1 MSARV
6 TLSPNDSLWL
16 NMDSPENLMVIEG
29 VMWFDE
35 PLEPEAVTRALRER
49 MVEPYPV
56 FTWRPQRSSVGLDHW
71 VDAVGADGRQTI
83 HILVGAESSQKT
95 LDRLQ
100 AVLANAANARYC
112 RSKANSPNTV
122 LVRAP
127 TIFPS

>member
-49 MVEPYPV
+49 MVERGGIPDPL
-56 FTWRPQRSSVGLDHW
+56 TPQAYADFIKAEVAKWGEVARNAKVRLD
-71 VDAVGADGRQTI
+71 
-83 HILVGAESSQKT
+83 
-95 LDRLQ
+95 
-100 AVLANAANARYC
+100 
-112 RSKANSPNTV
+112 
-122 LVRAP
+122 
-127 TIFPS
+127 